1 MEKEGKYIYCIIG
14 TKQERNFGAIGIGGR
29 GDEVLT
35 IGYDELSMVV
45 SSHPITKFVVNP
57 HTNCNITQTK
67 HTIGVGVNRENML
80 AHESVI
86 EEVMKEFDSVLPV
99 RFGTIASNADEIR
112 NLLDRRYREFKN
124 LLRDMDHKIEL
135 GVKGIWKNM
144 DVIFKEVVDENKTIK
159 RTKEDTQNDKNK
171 KNIHLVRKGFSNG
184 VQAKMEVGKI
194 VEKAL
199 EKKKEKEAE
208 RIVDVLRRIAF
219 EYKLNKAVVDEL
231 FMNAAFLVD
240 KGREKEFDNI
250 MDDLSEKY
258 KERIKFIYA
267 GPLPV
272 FNFVNIVI
280 YPEEWEK

>member
-14 TKQERNFGAIGIGGR
+14 TKQERNFGPIGIGGR

-35 IGYDELSMVV
+35 IGYDDLSMVV
-45 SSHPITKFVVNP
+45 SNHPMSKFV
-57 HTNCNITQTK
+57 
-67 HTIGVGVNRENML
+67 VNRENML
-80 AHESVI
+80 AHEKVI

-124 LLRDMDHKIEL
+124 LLRDMDHKVEL

-144 DVIFKEVVDENKTIK
+144 DIIFKEVVEENKEIK
-159 RTKEDTQNDKNK
+159 KAKERIEKDRGKE
-171 KNIHLVRKGFSNG
+171 NIK
-184 VQAKMEVGKI
+184 AKIEIGRM

-199 EKKKEKEAE
+199 RKKKEKEAE
-208 RIVDVLRRIAF
+208 RFADILRRAYIDHR
-219 EYKLNKAVVDEL
+219 LNKTIGDEM

-250 MDDLSEKY
+250 MDYLSEEY
-258 KERIKFIYA
+258 RDRIKFMYA

-272 FNFVNIVI
+272 FNFVNITI
-280 YPEEWEK
+280 YPEEWER